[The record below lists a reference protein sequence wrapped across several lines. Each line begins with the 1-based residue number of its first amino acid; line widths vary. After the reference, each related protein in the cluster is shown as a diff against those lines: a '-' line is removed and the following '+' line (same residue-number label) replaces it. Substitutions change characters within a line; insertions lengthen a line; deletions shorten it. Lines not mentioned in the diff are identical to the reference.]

1 MNYSYLFE
9 FSKCAA
15 NLFGKNLHQRLGK
28 AIMRGFDQTVKVSTL
43 TKFGYNEAEA
53 SSIKDVFDFDCEIRN
68 ASLLTPNFIL

>member
-1 MNYSYLFE
+1 
-9 FSKCAA
+9 
-15 NLFGKNLHQRLGK
+15 
-28 AIMRGFDQTVKVSTL
+28 MRGFDQTVKVSTL